1 MTIKYVNL
9 SKQWQKEK
17 KFLLPR
23 LISVLEKGHYVNG
36 NEISKFEKKIAKICR
51 KRYAVALNS
60 GTDALTI
67 ALKLIGVKRND
78 EVITPP
84 NSFISSTTSI
94 WHIGAKPVFV
104 DIKNDLNIDE
114 SKIERAI
121 TKKTKAIMP
130 VHLTG
135 RICDMKKIL
144 KISKKYK
151 IPVVEDAAQS
161 IGSKYYNLPSGSF
174 GEVSCFSAHPLKNLN
189 ACGDAGFLVTNNFNY
204 YTKALKMR
212 NHGTENRN
220 KVSEFGFISRMD
232 TIQAAILNFRMK
244 NLSFVINERRKN
256 AKFYLKNI
264 NRNFYDL
271 PFEKDYEHN
280 SYHTFIIK
288 TPLRD
293 KLKKYLKKNG
303 IETAIHYPIPIHLQ
317 PASKYLGYL
326 KGSFPKA
333 EKLCNEILTIPINQH
348 LTSSELKKIIF
359 FLNKFA
365 EINYEKK

>member
-9 SKQWQKEK
+9 SKQWQREK

-23 LISVLEKGHYVNG
+23 LISVFEKGHYVNG

-60 GTDALTI
+60 GTDALTV

-114 SKIERAI
+114 TKIERAI

-144 KISKKYK
+144 KISKKYR
-151 IPVVEDAAQS
+151 IPIVEDAA
-161 IGSKYYNLPSGSF
+161 L
-174 GEVSCFSAHPLKNLN
+174 
-189 ACGDAGFLVTNNFNY
+189 
-204 YTKALKMR
+204 
-212 NHGTENRN
+212 
-220 KVSEFGFISRMD
+220 
-232 TIQAAILNFRMK
+232 
-244 NLSFVINERRKN
+244 
-256 AKFYLKNI
+256 
-264 NRNFYDL
+264 
-271 PFEKDYEHN
+271 
-280 SYHTFIIK
+280 
-288 TPLRD
+288 TPPA
-293 KLKKYLKKNG
+293 
-303 IETAIHYPIPIHLQ
+303 ETPML
-317 PASKYLGYL
+317 
-326 KGSFPKA
+326 
-333 EKLCNEILTIPINQH
+333 
-348 LTSSELKKIIF
+348 
-359 FLNKFA
+359 
-365 EINYEKK
+365 